1 MKLLGLFG
9 MIFLMWVMINT
20 VSLFLIVVVAPL
32 HISIFHNITDRII
45 TSAIQGVL
53 AVGIVIILIILLS
66 KMKSLYLKR
75 TINITRG
82 E

>member
-32 HISIFHNITDRII
+32 HISIFHNFTDRFI
-45 TSAIQGVL
+45 TSLVQAVL
-53 AVGIVIILIILLS
+53 AIGIVIILIIVLS

-75 TINITRG
+75 TIDIT
-82 E
+82 

>member
-1 MKLLGLFG
+1 

-20 VSLFLIVVVAPL
+20 VSLFLIVVIAPL

-45 TSAIQGVL
+45 TSAVQAVL

-66 KMKSLYLKR
+66 KMKSLYLTR
-75 TINITRG
+75 SINITRS

>member
-32 HISIFHNITDRII
+32 HISIFHNFTDRFI
-45 TSAIQGVL
+45 TSAVQAVL
-53 AVGIVIILIILLS
+53 AIGIVIILIIVLS

-75 TINITRG
+75 TINIT
-82 E
+82 